1 MSNIN
6 EKENNDGS
14 INSINTT
21 AVDSNGNGDLA
32 ATDTTTV
39 NGNGNGSLG
48 ATDTPDTTTTTT
60 QSSGQTVRFERM
72 SNGTCDLTFTP
83 TPTTTT
89 TTANNTSKVVTDTT
103 TPTTTNNTS
112 KVATDTTTTQPNNV
126 SIPNVS
132 FPYVFNPS
140 EHGFDDIYGSY
151 VFDCCGCIYSIE
163 VEAPTTT
170 TTTTTKDVT
179 TTTTTEDVTTT
190 TTTEDVTTTTTTED
204 VTTTTTTEDVTTT
217 TTTLSCN
224 SGCVEVKV
232 TRTLS
237 SDLTID
243 YVNCNGDDQTL
254 SFTPKTVVKYVCICE
269 GSMTTKVGY
278 SIELTNG
285 QCTDGLPT
293 FDCDKVGL
301 NVEDG
306 VAGESV
312 VFTTDLNGQLIP
324 GGISPSTYSTNVSTY
339 TYSILVPS
347 GYTNSGETLACSDNN
362 VVVTSGGGD
371 DLGTCYRVTTI
382 SSGSVNSVELQ
393 RTLPGAGL
401 SYFNFSQRI
410 GEVDIDNE
418 NIQYFTVCSTYNPSG
433 IRNSGGGDLRDIN
446 VSDGISIQQ
455 LRTSCLTDLSCDDV
469 RDTPPYYKVRHC
481 DTGTLFNYTHSSNN
495 LVVGMTLKKTS
506 DGDCYEVIQVNPLMN
521 EDLNLNVED
530 TNGTLYNSCAM
541 CKKNMGI
548 S

>member
-6 EKENNDGS
+6 ERENNND
-14 INSINTT
+14 SINTT

-32 ATDTTTV
+32 VTDTTAV
-39 NGNGNGSLG
+39 DSNGSLD
-48 ATDTPDTTTTTT
+48 ATDTPDTTTTT

-83 TPTTTT
+83 TPTTTR
-89 TTANNTSKVVTDTT
+89 
-103 TPTTTNNTS
+103 
-112 KVATDTTTTQPNNV
+112 PNNV

-140 EHGFDDIYGSY
+140 EHGFDHIYGSY

-170 TTTTTKDVT
+170 TTTTVPVTTTTTVPVTTTTTVPVTTTTTVPVT
-179 TTTTTEDVTTT
+179 TTTTTVPI
-190 TTTEDVTTTTTTED
+190 
-204 VTTTTTTEDVTTT
+204 TTT
-217 TTTLSCN
+217 TTTLSCD

-232 TRTLS
+232 TRELQ

-269 GSMTTKVGY
+269 GSMDTKVGY

-339 TYSILVPS
+339 TYSIVVPS
-347 GYTNSGETLACSDNN
+347 GYTNSGEALACSDNN

-371 DLGTCYRVTTI
+371 DFGTCYRVTTL
-382 SSGSVNSVELQ
+382 SSGSANSVELQ
-393 RTLPGAGL
+393 RMLPGEGL
-401 SYFNFSQRI
+401 SYFNFSQER
-410 GEVDIDNE
+410 GELDIDNE
-418 NIQYFTVCSTYNPSG
+418 NIQYFTVCSTYNPAG
-433 IRNSGGGDLRDIN
+433 IRDSGGGDLRIISE
-446 VSDGISIQQ
+446 SDGISIQQ
-455 LRTSCLTDLSCDDV
+455 LSTSCLTDLDCNVV
-469 RDTPPYYKVRHC
+469 RDRPPYYKVRHC
-481 DTGTLFNYTHSSNN
+481 DTGTLFNYTHSNNN
-495 LVVGMTLKKTS
+495 LEVGMTLKKAS
-506 DGDCYEVIQVNPLMN
+506 DGDCYEVIQVNPVMN
-521 EDLNLNVED
+521 EDLNLDVED
-530 TNGTLYNSCAM
+530 TNGAIYDSCVM
-541 CKKNMGI
+541 CRKNIGEV
-548 S
+548 

>member
-6 EKENNDGS
+6 ERESNNDS
-14 INSINTT
+14 INAT
-21 AVDSNGNGDLA
+21 AV
-32 ATDTTTV
+32 
-39 NGNGNGSLG
+39 
-48 ATDTPDTTTTTT
+48 DTTTTTT

-89 TTANNTSKVVTDTT
+89 TT
-103 TPTTTNNTS
+103 TNNMS
-112 KVATDTTTTQPNNV
+112 MAATDTTTTQPNNV

-140 EHGFDDIYGSY
+140 EHGFDNIYGSY

-163 VEAPTTT
+163 VEVPTTT
-170 TTTTTKDVT
+170 TTTTVPVT
-179 TTTTTEDVTTT
+179 TTTTVPVTTT
-190 TTTEDVTTTTTTED
+190 TTVPVTTTTTVP
-204 VTTTTTTEDVTTT
+204 VTTTTTVPVTTTTTVPVTTT

-243 YVNCNGDDQTL
+243 YVSCNGDDQTL
-254 SFTPKTVVKYVCICE
+254 SFTPKQVVKYVCICE

-312 VFTTDLNGQLIP
+312 VFTNGLVGQLIV
-324 GGISPSTYSTNVSTY
+324 GSISPSTYSTNVSTY

-362 VVVTSGGGD
+362 VVVTSGGGGD
-371 DLGTCYRVTTI
+371 FGTCYRVTTL

-393 RTLPGAGL
+393 RTLPGEGL
-401 SYFNFSQRI
+401 SYFNFSQER

-418 NIQYFTVCSTYNPSG
+418 DIQYFTVCSTYNPSG
-433 IRNSGGGDLRDIN
+433 IRNSGGGDLRDID

-455 LRTSCLTDLSCDDV
+455 LRTSCLTDLDCDDV

-495 LVVGMTLKKTS
+495 LEVGMTLKKAS
-506 DGDCYEVIQVNPLMN
+506 DGGCYEVTHVNPPMN
-521 EDLNLNVED
+521 EDLYLDVED
-530 TNGTLYNSCAM
+530 TNGVIYDSCVM
-541 CKKNMGI
+541 CGKNIGTV
-548 S
+548 

>member
-6 EKENNDGS
+6 ERESNNDS
-14 INSINTT
+14 INAT
-21 AVDSNGNGDLA
+21 AVDSNGNGNGDLA
-32 ATDTTTV
+32 ATDTTAV
-39 NGNGNGSLG
+39 DSNGSLD

-89 TTANNTSKVVTDTT
+89 TT
-103 TPTTTNNTS
+103 TNNRS

-140 EHGFDDIYGSY
+140 EHGFDHIYGSY

-170 TTTTTKDVT
+170 TTTTLPVT
-179 TTTTTEDVTTT
+179 TTTTTLPVTTT

-237 SDLTID
+237 SDLMID

-254 SFTPKTVVKYVCICE
+254 SFTPKQVVKYVCICE

-324 GGISPSTYSTNVSTY
+324 GGITPSTYSTNVSTY
-339 TYSILVPS
+339 TYSIVVPS
-347 GYTNSGETLACSDNN
+347 GYTNSGEALSCSDNN

-371 DLGTCYRVTTI
+371 DFGTCYRVTTL

-393 RTLPGAGL
+393 RTLPGEGL

-418 NIQYFTVCSTYNPSG
+418 NIQYFTVCSTNNPSG
-433 IRNSGGGDLRDIN
+433 IRNTGGDGVVRVIDQ
-446 VSDGISIQQ
+446 SDGISIQQ
-455 LRTSCLTDLSCDDV
+455 LSTSCQTDLDCDDV

-481 DTGTLFNYTHSSNN
+481 DTGTLFNYTHSNNN
-495 LVVGMTLKKTS
+495 LEVGMTLKKTS
-506 DGDCYEVIQVNPLMN
+506 DGDCYEVIQVNPVMN

-530 TNGTLYNSCAM
+530 TNGTLYDSCVT
-541 CKKNMGI
+541 CRKNMGI
-548 S
+548 L

>member
-6 EKENNDGS
+6 ERESNNG
-14 INSINTT
+14 SINTT

-32 ATDTTTV
+32 AT
-39 NGNGNGSLG
+39 
-48 ATDTPDTTTTTT
+48 DTTTTTT

-83 TPTTTT
+83 TPTT
-89 TTANNTSKVVTDTT
+89 
-103 TPTTTNNTS
+103 TTTNNTS

-140 EHGFDDIYGSY
+140 EHGFDNIYGSY

-170 TTTTTKDVT
+170 TTTTVPVTTTTTVPVTTTTTVPVT
-179 TTTTTEDVTTT
+179 TTTTTVPITTT
-190 TTTEDVTTTTTTED
+190 TTVP
-204 VTTTTTTEDVTTT
+204 VTTT

-285 QCTDGLPT
+285 PCADGLPT
-293 FDCDKVGL
+293 FNCDKVGL

-306 VAGESV
+306 VAGEPV

-324 GGISPSTYSTNVSTY
+324 GGMSPSTYSTNVSTY

-371 DLGTCYRVTTI
+371 DFGTCYRVTTL

-433 IRNSGGGDLRDIN
+433 IRNSGGGDLRDIDM
-446 VSDGISIQQ
+446 SDGISIQQ
-455 LRTSCLTDLSCDDV
+455 LRTSCLTDLDCDDV

-495 LVVGMTLKKTS
+495 LEVGMTLKKAS
-506 DGDCYEVIQVNPLMN
+506 DGDCYEVIQVNPVMN
-521 EDLNLNVED
+521 EDLNLDVED
-530 TNGTLYNSCAM
+530 TNGTLYDSCVM
-541 CKKNMGI
+541 CRKNTGI
-548 S
+548 L